1 MLALTEITGKSICGS
16 DATGSAKNPAM
27 PASATPAVSST
38 VPIGRTTKGRD
49 RFIGNV
55 RAQDFGVRP
64 WRALASS
71 CRAPRL
77 VGGRRIGVVGKC
89 QARGATTE
97 AIEREV

>member
-49 RFIGNV
+49 RFIGNL
-55 RAQDFGVRP
+55 RA
-64 WRALASS
+64 
-71 CRAPRL
+71 
-77 VGGRRIGVVGKC
+77 
-89 QARGATTE
+89 
-97 AIEREV
+97 